1 MAVARL
7 CGFRKFELPGEDAI
21 MRKESARLIIEPTAA
36 RSLLSLLKTLSPI
49 EYDFAPFD
57 DPPATPVDLWLSYLL
72 DTNIAPVDPPDTCQ
86 NL

>member
-1 MAVARL
+1 
-7 CGFRKFELPGEDAI
+7 

-49 EYDFAPFD
+49 EYDFSPFD

-72 DTNIAPVDPPDTCQ
+72 DTNIAPVDPPGYLPESIMSYRIYTWH
-86 NL
+86 